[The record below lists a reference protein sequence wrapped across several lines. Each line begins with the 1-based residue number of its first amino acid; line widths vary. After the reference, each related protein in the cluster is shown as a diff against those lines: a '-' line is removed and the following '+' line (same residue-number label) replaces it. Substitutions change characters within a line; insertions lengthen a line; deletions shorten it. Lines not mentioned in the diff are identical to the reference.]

1 MPDAAQP
8 AVAETDAMNFA
19 DSAKASCMR
28 KAETFLPTASRDNN
42 ASNSSNASNAEL
54 SFKNWGYR
62 HASRRNF
69 AVRGLNLTIH
79 AGQRVLLLGASGIG
93 KSTILSGA
101 AGLIGNDVVAKNSL
115 ESSAIHSSSSSSS
128 SSSNSAHNMVS
139 AKSQQAV
146 LVEDA
151 DGGVSEGCVLVDG
164 IPVRKARG
172 RVGLVLQDPDA
183 QAIFQRLG
191 DNVAFG
197 PENMNVPRSEI
208 WDRVRESLKKV
219 GLDGLQLHRA
229 TAHLS
234 GGQLQRLALAGALAM
249 QPSVLLLDE
258 PTANLDP
265 DGTQQIVG
273 AVRAVLDSTRA
284 TMVLVEHHAEP
295 WIDMIDRVVVLGL
308 ENAQSTLAANDSPAN
323 KTSESASFANNLDTV
338 HDDDIARADSSRTV
352 IVADGTPDEV
362 FTRTDLDFEDLGI
375 WLPERYKRN
384 AKSSESKSSENKSS
398 ESTESSEKY
407 YENCD
412 PAEGCGEVL
421 LSTRDLAISHNSEPI
436 AKHINLEF
444 KAGQITALVGANGAG
459 KSTLSLTLAGLL
471 PAVSGEVVASDALAE
486 GTNGTDPMKWKS
498 PDLAKRI
505 SYVFQNP
512 EHQFA
517 CGSVLDEVMLG
528 PLRTG
533 VSADEA
539 RAKAEELLKRFRL
552 ARYAKAN
559 PYTLSGGE
567 KRRLTVAASL
577 AAAPRVLILDEP
589 TFGQDRKTWLQIIR
603 LIASLRSDGVS
614 IIVVTHDR
622 ELVEALGA
630 RLVELVADTE
640 VSKNANKSKNA
651 NESKNAN
658 KSGEDFASIVDS
670 DAVSGEL
677 VADASQKTRVSGEHK
692 SSAAL
697 SATTSATEISRI
709 KVSAVNNRNEEAK
722 LSSRSPLLASMNPV
736 FRIFGAF
743 IASIP
748 LLFTLDCVSASIA
761 LLLEFVIFA
770 CIKLPPWRVIRLS
783 WPVWVGAPT
792 SALTVL
798 LYGKSGGN
806 TWFQWWLMHATDRS
820 AMLAVATSLRILAIG
835 IPAIVTV
842 IGMDATDL
850 ADAFSQVLH
859 LPDRFVYGGLAGI
872 RLFGVLQDDWAAL
885 TASRRSRGL
894 GDEHRVRAFFPQSF
908 ALLVLSIRRSTT
920 LATAMEARGFGGVGA
935 RSHARVSSVHA
946 RDWWFLVVCTLVP
959 SVAVAA
965 ALYFGTFAFLGGA

>member
-1 MPDAAQP
+1 MPDATQSQ
-8 AVAETDAMNFA
+8 E
-19 DSAKASCMR
+19 S
-28 KAETFLPTASRDNN
+28 ETFLPTDLSDRKSISNASDASRASDN
-42 ASNSSNASNAEL
+42 ASNASNAEL
-54 SFKNWGYR
+54 RFENWGYR
-62 HASRRNF
+62 HASRRAF
-69 AVRGLNLTIH
+69 AVRGLDLTIK

-101 AGLIGNDVVAKNSL
+101 AGLIGNDFVAKN
-115 ESSAIHSSSSSSS
+115 
-128 SSSNSAHNMVS
+128 S
-139 AKSQQAV
+139 AKSQQTT

-164 IPVRKARG
+164 VPVRRARG

-197 PENMNVPRSEI
+197 PENMNVPRNEI
-208 WDRVRESLKKV
+208 WDRVRKSLKEV
-219 GLDGLQLHRA
+219 GLDGLQLHRS
-229 TAHLS
+229 TSHLS
-234 GGQLQRLALAGALAM
+234 GGQMQRLALAGALAM

-265 DGTQQIVG
+265 DGTHQIVG
-273 AVRAVLDSTRA
+273 AVRAVLDSTHA

-308 ENAQSTLAANDSPAN
+308 ENDEAANGKA
-323 KTSESASFANNLDTV
+323 ANNETV
-338 HDDDIARADSSRTV
+338 HDDDIARVASSRTV

-362 FTRTDLDFEDLGI
+362 FNRTDLDFEDLGI
-375 WLPERYKRN
+375 WLPERYKKN
-384 AKSSESKSSENKSS
+384 VKSSANESSVSNSSANA
-398 ESTESSEKY
+398 ESSEKY

-412 PAEGCGEVL
+412 PAEGYGEVL
-421 LSTRDLAISHNSEPI
+421 LSTKDLAISHNSEPI
-436 AKHINLEF
+436 ARHINLEF

-471 PAVSGEVVASDALAE
+471 PAVSGEVVASDALAQ
-486 GTNGTDPMKWKS
+486 GANGTDPMKWKS

-539 RAKAEELLKRFRL
+539 RAKAQELLKRFRL

-603 LIASLRSDGVS
+603 LIASLRSEGVS

-630 RLVELVADTE
+630 RLVELVPDVKAEDAE
-640 VSKNANKSKNA
+640 VSAA
-651 NESKNAN
+651 EAAG
-658 KSGEDFASIVDS
+658 SGASAAEVGTAEDV
-670 DAVSGEL
+670 E
-677 VADASQKTRVSGEHK
+677 TK
-692 SSAAL
+692 SSEAKSSEAL
-697 SATTSATEISRI
+697 SATTGATDISRI
-709 KVSAVNNRNEEAK
+709 KVSAVNNRDEEAK
-722 LSSRSPLLASMNPV
+722 LSSKSPLLASINPV

-743 IASIP
+743 AASIP
-748 LLFTLDCVSASIA
+748 LLFTLDCVSASVA

-835 IPAIVTV
+835 VPSIVMV
-842 IGMDATDL
+842 IGLDATDL

-935 RSHARVSSVHA
+935 RSHARVSRVRA
-946 RDWWFLVVCTLVP
+946 RDWWIFAVCAIVP
-959 SVAVAA
+959 SVAVVA

>member
-1 MPDAAQP
+1 MPDATQSQ
-8 AVAETDAMNFA
+8 E
-19 DSAKASCMR
+19 S
-28 KAETFLPTASRDNN
+28 ETFLPTDLSDRKSISNASDASRASDN
-42 ASNSSNASNAEL
+42 ASNASNAEL
-54 SFKNWGYR
+54 RFENWGYR
-62 HASRRNF
+62 HASRRAF
-69 AVRGLNLTIH
+69 AVRGLDLTIK

-101 AGLIGNDVVAKNSL
+101 AGLIGNDFVAKN
-115 ESSAIHSSSSSSS
+115 
-128 SSSNSAHNMVS
+128 S
-139 AKSQQAV
+139 AKSQQTT

-164 IPVRKARG
+164 VPVRRARG

-197 PENMNVPRSEI
+197 PENMNVPRNEI
-208 WDRVRESLKKV
+208 WDRVRKSLKEV
-219 GLDGLQLHRA
+219 GLDGLQLHRS
-229 TAHLS
+229 TSHLS
-234 GGQLQRLALAGALAM
+234 GGQMQRLALAGALAM

-265 DGTQQIVG
+265 DGTHQIVG
-273 AVRAVLDSTRA
+273 AVRAVLDSTHA

-308 ENAQSTLAANDSPAN
+308 ENDEAANGKA
-323 KTSESASFANNLDTV
+323 ANNETV
-338 HDDDIARADSSRTV
+338 HDDDIARVASSRTV

-362 FTRTDLDFEDLGI
+362 FNRTDLDFEDLGI
-375 WLPERYKRN
+375 WLPERYKKN
-384 AKSSESKSSENKSS
+384 VKSSANESSVSNSSANA
-398 ESTESSEKY
+398 ESSEKY

-412 PAEGCGEVL
+412 PAEGYGEVL
-421 LSTRDLAISHNSEPI
+421 LFTKDLAISHNSEPI
-436 AKHINLEF
+436 ARHINLEF

-471 PAVSGEVVASDALAE
+471 PAVSGEVVASDALAQ
-486 GTNGTDPMKWKS
+486 GANGTDPMKWKS

-539 RAKAEELLKRFRL
+539 RAKAQELLKRFRL

-603 LIASLRSDGVS
+603 LIASLRSEGVS

-630 RLVELVADTE
+630 RLVELVPDVKAEDAE
-640 VSKNANKSKNA
+640 VSAA
-651 NESKNAN
+651 EAAG
-658 KSGEDFASIVDS
+658 SGASAAEVGTAEDV
-670 DAVSGEL
+670 E
-677 VADASQKTRVSGEHK
+677 TK
-692 SSAAL
+692 SSEAKSSEAL
-697 SATTSATEISRI
+697 SATTGATDISRI
-709 KVSAVNNRNEEAK
+709 KVSAVNNRDEEAK
-722 LSSRSPLLASMNPV
+722 LSSKSPLLASINPV

-743 IASIP
+743 AASIP
-748 LLFTLDCVSASIA
+748 LLFTLDCVSASVA

-835 IPAIVTV
+835 VPSIVMV
-842 IGMDATDL
+842 IGLDATDL

-935 RSHARVSSVHA
+935 RSHARVSRVRA
-946 RDWWFLVVCTLVP
+946 RDWWIFAVCAIVP
-959 SVAVAA
+959 SVAVVA

>member
-1 MPDAAQP
+1 MPDAVKSQ
-8 AVAETDAMNFA
+8 E
-19 DSAKASCMR
+19 S
-28 KAETFLPTASRDNN
+28 ETFLPSASSDCNSDSSANNANN
-42 ASNSSNASNAEL
+42 ASKANNAEL
-54 SFKNWGYR
+54 RFEHWGYR
-62 HASRRNF
+62 HASRRAF
-69 AVRGLNLTIH
+69 AVRGLDLTIK

-101 AGLIGNDVVAKNSL
+101 AGLIGNDFVAK
-115 ESSAIHSSSSSSS
+115 SSAKDSAKDSATKSSANTSDT
-128 SSSNSAHNMVS
+128 S
-139 AKSQQAV
+139 AKSHQTT

-164 IPVRKARG
+164 VPVRRARG
-172 RVGLVLQDPDA
+172 KVGLVLQDPDA

-197 PENMNVPRSEI
+197 PENMNVPREEI

-219 GLDGLQLHRA
+219 GLDGLQLHRS
-229 TAHLS
+229 TSHLS
-234 GGQLQRLALAGALAM
+234 GGQMQRLALAGALAM

-273 AVRAVLDSTRA
+273 AVRAVLDSTHA

-308 ENAQSTLAANDSPAN
+308 ENDETSRDETAQRETSTETVHD
-323 KTSESASFANNLDTV
+323 ETV
-338 HDDDIARADSSRTV
+338 HDDDIARAASSRTV

-362 FTRTDLDFEDLGI
+362 FNRTDLDFEDLGI
-375 WLPERYKRN
+375 WLPERYKKN
-384 AKSSESKSSENKSS
+384 VKSSANESSESKSSSKSS
-398 ESTESSEKY
+398 S
-407 YENCD
+407 NCN
-412 PAEGCGEVL
+412 PAEGYGEVL
-421 LSTRDLAISHNSEPI
+421 LSTKDLAISHSSEPI
-436 AKHINLEF
+436 ARHINLEF
-444 KAGQITALVGANGAG
+444 RAGQITALVGANGTG

-471 PAVSGEVVASDALAE
+471 PAVSGEVVASEALAKGAN
-486 GTNGTDPMKWKS
+486 GTNPMKWKS

-533 VSADEA
+533 VPEDEA
-539 RAKAEELLKRFRL
+539 REKAQELLKRFRL

-603 LIASLRSDGVS
+603 LIASLRSEGVS

-630 RLVELVADTE
+630 RLVELVPDVKAEAAEAEETE
-640 VSKNANKSKNA
+640 VSA
-651 NESKNAN
+651 ESA
-658 KSGEDFASIVDS
+658 E
-670 DAVSGEL
+670 
-677 VADASQKTRVSGEHK
+677 
-692 SSAAL
+692 SSEAL
-697 SATTSATEISRI
+697 SATTGATDISRI
-709 KVSAVNNRNEEAK
+709 KVSAVNNRSEKPK
-722 LSSRSPLLASMNPV
+722 LSSRSPLIASMNPV

-743 IASIP
+743 AASIP
-748 LLFTLDCVSASIA
+748 LIFTLDCVSASVA
-761 LLLEFVIFA
+761 LVLEFAIFA
-770 CIKLPPWRVIRLS
+770 CIKLTPWRVVRLS

-835 IPAIVTV
+835 IPSIVMV

-850 ADAFSQVLH
+850 ADAFSQVMH

-946 RDWWFLVVCTLVP
+946 RDWWILVVCAIVPLV
-959 SVAVAA
+959 SVAS

>member
-1 MPDAAQP
+1 MPDAVKSQ
-8 AVAETDAMNFA
+8 E
-19 DSAKASCMR
+19 S
-28 KAETFLPTASRDNN
+28 ETFLPSASSDCNSDSSANN
-42 ASNSSNASNAEL
+42 ANKASKANNAEL
-54 SFKNWGYR
+54 RFEHWGYR
-62 HASRRNF
+62 HASRRAF
-69 AVRGLNLTIH
+69 AVRGLDFTIK

-101 AGLIGNDVVAKNSL
+101 AGLIGNDFVAKNSAKDSV
-115 ESSAIHSSSSSSS
+115 E
-128 SSSNSAHNMVS
+128 NSEDS
-139 AKSQQAV
+139 AKSQQTT

-164 IPVRKARG
+164 VPVRRARG

-197 PENMNVPRSEI
+197 PENMNVPRGEI
-208 WDRVRESLKKV
+208 WDRVRKSLKEV
-219 GLDGLQLHRA
+219 GLDGLQLHRS
-229 TAHLS
+229 TSHLS
-234 GGQLQRLALAGALAM
+234 GGQMQRLALAGALAM

-273 AVRAVLDSTRA
+273 AVRAVLDSTHA

-308 ENAQSTLAANDSPAN
+308 ENDEAANGKDAN
-323 KTSESASFANNLDTV
+323 GETVHSETV
-338 HDDDIARADSSRTV
+338 HDDDIARAASSRTV

-362 FTRTDLDFEDLGI
+362 FNRTDLDFEDLGI
-375 WLPERYKRN
+375 WLPERYKHN
-384 AKSSESKSSENKSS
+384 AKSSEKSSANAESPENSS
-398 ESTESSEKY
+398 ASNSSVSNSSTNAESSEKY
-407 YENCD
+407 YENCN
-412 PAEGCGEVL
+412 PAEGYGEVL
-421 LSTRDLAISHNSEPI
+421 LSTKDLAISHNSEPI
-436 AKHINLEF
+436 ARHINLEF

-471 PAVSGEVVASDALAE
+471 PAVSGEVVASDALAQ
-486 GTNGTDPMKWKS
+486 GANGTDPMKWKS

-539 RAKAEELLKRFRL
+539 RAKAQELLKRFRL

-603 LIASLRSDGVS
+603 LIASLRSGGVS

-630 RLVELVADTE
+630 RLVELVPDAKAEAAEMSAAEAKSTE
-640 VSKNANKSKNA
+640 
-651 NESKNAN
+651 
-658 KSGEDFASIVDS
+658 
-670 DAVSGEL
+670 
-677 VADASQKTRVSGEHK
+677 
-692 SSAAL
+692 AL
-697 SATTSATEISRI
+697 SATTGATDISRI
-709 KVSAVNNRNEEAK
+709 KVSAVNNRDEEAK
-722 LSSRSPLLASMNPV
+722 LSSKSPLLASINPV

-743 IASIP
+743 AASIP
-748 LLFTLDCVSASIA
+748 LLFTLDCVSASVA

-835 IPAIVTV
+835 VPSIVMV
-842 IGMDATDL
+842 IGLDATDL

-935 RSHARVSSVHA
+935 RSHARVSRVRA
-946 RDWWFLVVCTLVP
+946 RDWWIFAVCAIVP

-965 ALYFGTFAFLGGA
+965 ALYFGTFAFFGGA

>member
-1 MPDAAQP
+1 MPDAVKSQ
-8 AVAETDAMNFA
+8 E
-19 DSAKASCMR
+19 S
-28 KAETFLPTASRDNN
+28 ETFLPSASSDCNSDSSANN
-42 ASNSSNASNAEL
+42 ANKASKANNAEL
-54 SFKNWGYR
+54 RFEHWGYR
-62 HASRRNF
+62 HASRRAF
-69 AVRGLNLTIH
+69 AVRGLDLTIK

-101 AGLIGNDVVAKNSL
+101 AGLIGNDFVAKNSAKDSV
-115 ESSAIHSSSSSSS
+115 E
-128 SSSNSAHNMVS
+128 NSEDG
-139 AKSQQAV
+139 AKSQQTT

-164 IPVRKARG
+164 VPVRRARG

-197 PENMNVPRSEI
+197 PENMNVPRGEI
-208 WDRVRESLKKV
+208 WDRVRKSLKEV
-219 GLDGLQLHRA
+219 GLDGLQLHRS
-229 TAHLS
+229 TSHLS
-234 GGQLQRLALAGALAM
+234 GGQMQRLALAGALAM

-273 AVRAVLDSTRA
+273 AVRAVLDSTHA

-308 ENAQSTLAANDSPAN
+308 ENDEAVNGKDANGE
-323 KTSESASFANNLDTV
+323 TVHSETV
-338 HDDDIARADSSRTV
+338 HDDDIARAASSRTV

-362 FTRTDLDFEDLGI
+362 FNRTDLDFEDLGI
-375 WLPERYKRN
+375 WLPERYKKN
-384 AKSSESKSSENKSS
+384 VKSSANESFVINSSANA
-398 ESTESSEKY
+398 ESSEKY
-407 YENCD
+407 YENCN
-412 PAEGCGEVL
+412 PAEGYGEVL
-421 LSTRDLAISHNSEPI
+421 LSTKDLAISHNSEPI
-436 AKHINLEF
+436 ARHINLEF

-471 PAVSGEVVASDALAE
+471 PAVSGEVVASDALAQ
-486 GTNGTDPMKWKS
+486 GANGTDPMKWKS

-539 RAKAEELLKRFRL
+539 RAKAQELLKRFRL

-603 LIASLRSDGVS
+603 LIASLRSEGVS

-630 RLVELVADTE
+630 RLVELVPDAKAEAAEMSAAEASAFEAKSTE
-640 VSKNANKSKNA
+640 
-651 NESKNAN
+651 
-658 KSGEDFASIVDS
+658 
-670 DAVSGEL
+670 
-677 VADASQKTRVSGEHK
+677 
-692 SSAAL
+692 AL
-697 SATTSATEISRI
+697 SATTGATDISRI
-709 KVSAVNNRNEEAK
+709 KVSAVNNRDEEAK
-722 LSSRSPLLASMNPV
+722 LSSKSPLLASINPV

-743 IASIP
+743 AASIP
-748 LLFTLDCVSASIA
+748 LLFTLDCVSASVA

-835 IPAIVTV
+835 VPSIVMV
-842 IGMDATDL
+842 IGLDATDL

-935 RSHARVSSVHA
+935 RSHARVSRVRAH
-946 RDWWFLVVCTLVP
+946 DWWIFAVCAIVP

>member
-1 MPDAAQP
+1 S
-8 AVAETDAMNFA
+8 
-19 DSAKASCMR
+19 DSSANNA
-28 KAETFLPTASRDNN
+28 NN
-42 ASNSSNASNAEL
+42 ASKANNAEL
-54 SFKNWGYR
+54 RFEHWGYR
-62 HASRRNF
+62 HASRRAF
-69 AVRGLNLTIH
+69 AVRGLDLTIK
-79 AGQRVLLLGASGIG
+79 AGERVLLLGASGIG

-101 AGLIGNDVVAKNSL
+101 AGLIGNDFVTKNSAKNS
-115 ESSAIHSSSSSSS
+115 AK
-128 SSSNSAHNMVS
+128 NSEDS
-139 AKSQQAV
+139 AKSQQTT

-151 DGGVSEGCVLVDG
+151 DGGVSEGRVLVDG
-164 IPVRKARG
+164 VPVRRARG
-172 RVGLVLQDPDA
+172 KVGLVLQDPDA

-197 PENMNVPRSEI
+197 PENMNVPREDI

-219 GLDGLQLHRA
+219 GLDGLQLHRS
-229 TAHLS
+229 TSHLS
-234 GGQLQRLALAGALAM
+234 GGQMQRLALAGALAM

-273 AVRAVLDSTRA
+273 AVRTVLDSTRA

-295 WIDMIDRVVVLGL
+295 WIEMIDRVVVLGL
-308 ENAQSTLAANDSPAN
+308 ENDEAANGNAN
-323 KTSESASFANNLDTV
+323 GKDANSETVHGETV
-338 HDDDIARADSSRTV
+338 HDDDIARAASSRTV

-362 FTRTDLDFEDLGI
+362 FNRTDLDFEDLGI
-375 WLPERYKRN
+375 WLPERYKKN
-384 AKSSESKSSENKSS
+384 VKSSAKSSADTSSESKSSENCNPS
-398 ESTESSEKY
+398 EGY
-407 YENCD
+407 
-412 PAEGCGEVL
+412 GEVL
-421 LSTRDLAISHNSEPI
+421 LSTKDLAISHSSEPI
-436 AKHINLEF
+436 ARHINLEF
-444 KAGQITALVGANGAG
+444 RAGQITALVGANGTG

-471 PAVSGEVVASDALAE
+471 PAVSGEVVASEALAK
-486 GTNGTDPMKWKS
+486 GANGANPMKWKS

-533 VSADEA
+533 VPADEA
-539 RAKAEELLKRFRL
+539 RAKAQELLKRFRL
-552 ARYAKAN
+552 ARYANAN

-603 LIASLRSDGVS
+603 LIASLRGEGVS

-622 ELVEALGA
+622 ELVEALDA
-630 RLVELVADTE
+630 RLVELVPDAKTEGAEGAEVTEDAESE
-640 VSKNANKSKNA
+640 VSAEA
-651 NESKNAN
+651 AES
-658 KSGEDFASIVDS
+658 SE
-670 DAVSGEL
+670 
-677 VADASQKTRVSGEHK
+677 
-692 SSAAL
+692 SSESSEAL
-697 SATTSATEISRI
+697 SATTGATDISQI
-709 KVSAVNNRNEEAK
+709 KVSAVNNRSEKPK
-722 LSSRSPLLASMNPV
+722 LSSRSPLIASMNPV

-743 IASIP
+743 AASIP
-748 LLFTLDCVSASIA
+748 LIFTLDCVSASVA
-761 LLLEFVIFA
+761 LVLEFAIFA
-770 CIKLPPWRVIRLS
+770 CIKLTPWRVIYLS

-820 AMLAVATSLRILAIG
+820 AMLAVATALRILAIG
-835 IPAIVTV
+835 IPSIVMV

-946 RDWWFLVVCTLVP
+946 HDWWIFAVCLIVP
-959 SVAVAA
+959 LIAVAS

>member
-8 AVAETDAMNFA
+8 AVDKAFTADATY
-19 DSAKASCMR
+19 SQQ
-28 KAETFLPTASRDNN
+28 AETFLPTDSRDNN
-42 ASNSSNASNAEL
+42 AGNASNASNAGNAEL
-54 SFKNWGYR
+54 CFENWGYR
-62 HASRRNF
+62 HASRHNF
-69 AVRGLNLTIH
+69 AVRGLNLTIQ

-101 AGLIGNDVVAKNSL
+101 AGLIGNDVARKGN
-115 ESSAIHSSSSSSS
+115 AT
-128 SSSNSAHNMVS
+128 
-139 AKSQQAV
+139 

-151 DGGVSEGCVLVDG
+151 DGGVSEGRVLIDG
-164 IPVRKARG
+164 VSVRKARG
-172 RVGLVLQDPDA
+172 RVGMVLQDPDA

-197 PENMNVPRSEI
+197 PENMNVPRDEI
-208 WDRVRESLKKV
+208 WDRVRESLEKV

-265 DGTQQIVG
+265 DGTRQIVG

-308 ENAQSTLAANDSPAN
+308 DGEGAANN
-323 KTSESASFANNLDTV
+323 ETSRDETV
-338 HDDDIARADSSRTV
+338 HDDDIARAASSHTV

-362 FTRTDLDFEDLGI
+362 FTRADLDFEDLGI
-375 WLPERYKRN
+375 WLPERYKKN
-384 AKSSESKSSENKSS
+384 VKSSANESSVSNSSVSNSS
-398 ESTESSEKY
+398 ANAESSEKY

-412 PAEGCGEVL
+412 PAEGYGEVL
-421 LSTRDLAISHNSEPI
+421 LSTKDLAISHNDTPI
-436 AKHINLEF
+436 AQHINLEF

-471 PAVSGEVVASDALAE
+471 PAVGGEVVAGEELAK
-486 GTNGTDPMKWKS
+486 GANGTDPMKWKS

-533 VSADEA
+533 VPASEA
-539 RAKAEELLKRFRL
+539 RVKAEELLKRFRL
-552 ARYAKAN
+552 DRYAKAN

-589 TFGQDRKTWLQIIR
+589 TFGQDHKTWLQIIR
-603 LIASLRSDGVS
+603 LIASLRSEGVS

-630 RLVELVADTE
+630 RLVELVPE
-640 VSKNANKSKNA
+640 
-651 NESKNAN
+651 
-658 KSGEDFASIVDS
+658 SGEGKSAATSVAATDADVASS
-670 DAVSGEL
+670 A
-677 VADASQKTRVSGEHK
+677 VADAE
-692 SSAAL
+692 SSAFSESSEAI
-697 SATTSATEISRI
+697 SATTDATDISRI

-722 LSSRSPLLASMNPV
+722 LSSRSPLLASLNPV
-736 FRIFGAF
+736 YRIFGAF
-743 IASIP
+743 IVSMP
-748 LLFTLDCVSASIA
+748 LMFTLDCLSASVA
-761 LLLEFVIFA
+761 LVLEFAIFA
-770 CIKLPPWRVIRLS
+770 CIKLTPLRVIRLS

-820 AMLAVATSLRILAIG
+820 ALLAVATSLRILAIG

-842 IGMDATDL
+842 IGLDATDL

-894 GDEHRVRAFFPQSF
+894 GDERRVRAFFPQSF

-920 LATAMEARGFGGVGA
+920 LAVAMEARGFGGAGA
-935 RSHARVSSVHA
+935 RSHARVSRVHV
-946 RDWWFLVVCTLVP
+946 RDWLFLVVCALVP
-959 SVAVAA
+959 LVAVAA

>member
-1 MPDAAQP
+1 MPDAVKSQ
-8 AVAETDAMNFA
+8 E
-19 DSAKASCMR
+19 S
-28 KAETFLPTASRDNN
+28 ETFLPSASSDCNSDSSANN
-42 ASNSSNASNAEL
+42 ANKASKANNAEL
-54 SFKNWGYR
+54 RFENWGYR
-62 HASRRNF
+62 HASRRAF
-69 AVRGLNLTIH
+69 AVRGLDLTIK

-101 AGLIGNDVVAKNSL
+101 AGLIGNDFVAKNSAKD
-115 ESSAIHSSSSSSS
+115 SAK
-128 SSSNSAHNMVS
+128 NSKGSEGSAKDSVENSEDS
-139 AKSQQAV
+139 AKSQQTT

-164 IPVRKARG
+164 VPVRRARG

-197 PENMNVPRSEI
+197 PENMNVPRNEI
-208 WDRVRESLKKV
+208 WDRVRKSLKEV
-219 GLDGLQLHRA
+219 GLDGLQLHRS
-229 TAHLS
+229 TSHLS
-234 GGQLQRLALAGALAM
+234 GGQMQRLALAGALAM

-273 AVRAVLDSTRA
+273 AVRAVLDSTHA

-308 ENAQSTLAANDSPAN
+308 ENDEAANGKA
-323 KTSESASFANNLDTV
+323 ANNETV
-338 HDDDIARADSSRTV
+338 HDDDIARAASSRTV

-362 FTRTDLDFEDLGI
+362 FNRTDLDFEDLGI
-375 WLPERYKRN
+375 WLPERYKKN
-384 AKSSESKSSENKSS
+384 VKSSANESFVINSSANA
-398 ESTESSEKY
+398 ESSEKY
-407 YENCD
+407 YENCN
-412 PAEGCGEVL
+412 PAEGYGEVL
-421 LSTRDLAISHNSEPI
+421 LSTKDLAISHNSEPI
-436 AKHINLEF
+436 ARHINLEF

-471 PAVSGEVVASDALAE
+471 PAVSGEVVASDALAQ
-486 GTNGTDPMKWKS
+486 GANGTDPMKWKS

-539 RAKAEELLKRFRL
+539 RAKAQELLKRFRL

-603 LIASLRSDGVS
+603 LIASLRSEGVS

-630 RLVELVADTE
+630 RLVELVPDAKAEAAEMSAAEASAFEAKSTE
-640 VSKNANKSKNA
+640 
-651 NESKNAN
+651 
-658 KSGEDFASIVDS
+658 
-670 DAVSGEL
+670 
-677 VADASQKTRVSGEHK
+677 
-692 SSAAL
+692 AL
-697 SATTSATEISRI
+697 SATTGATDISRI
-709 KVSAVNNRNEEAK
+709 KVSAVNNRDEEAK
-722 LSSRSPLLASMNPV
+722 LSSKSPLLASINPV

-743 IASIP
+743 AASIP
-748 LLFTLDCVSASIA
+748 LLFTLDCVSASVA

-835 IPAIVTV
+835 VPSIVMV
-842 IGMDATDL
+842 IGLDATDL

-935 RSHARVSSVHA
+935 RSHARVSRVRAH
-946 RDWWFLVVCTLVP
+946 DWWIFAVCAIVP

>member
-1 MPDAAQP
+1 MPDATQSQ
-8 AVAETDAMNFA
+8 E
-19 DSAKASCMR
+19 S
-28 KAETFLPTASRDNN
+28 ETFLPTDLSDRKSISN
-42 ASNSSNASNAEL
+42 ASNASDSSNNVSNATNASNAEL
-54 SFKNWGYR
+54 RFENWGYR
-62 HASRRNF
+62 HASRRAF
-69 AVRGLNLTIH
+69 AVRGLDLTIK

-101 AGLIGNDVVAKNSL
+101 AGLIGNDFVAKNS
-115 ESSAIHSSSSSSS
+115 EDSAKDSSKDSAK
-128 SSSNSAHNMVS
+128 NSAKNSANSVENS
-139 AKSQQAV
+139 AKSQQTT

-164 IPVRKARG
+164 VPVRRARG

-197 PENMNVPRSEI
+197 PENMNVPRGEI
-208 WDRVRESLKKV
+208 WDRVRKSLKEV
-219 GLDGLQLHRA
+219 GLDGLQLHRS
-229 TAHLS
+229 TSHLS
-234 GGQLQRLALAGALAM
+234 GGQMQRLALAGALAM

-273 AVRAVLDSTRA
+273 AVRAVLDSTHA

-295 WIDMIDRVVVLGL
+295 WIEMIDRVVVLGL
-308 ENAQSTLAANDSPAN
+308 ESDEAAKGKDANEKAANN
-323 KTSESASFANNLDTV
+323 ETSRSETSNDESVHSETV
-338 HDDDIARADSSRTV
+338 HDDDIARAASSRTV

-362 FTRTDLDFEDLGI
+362 FNRTDLDFEDLGI

-384 AKSSESKSSENKSS
+384 AKSSEKSSVTTKSSGNAESPENSSASNSSASKSSESNSS
-398 ESTESSEKY
+398 ANAKSSEKY

-412 PAEGCGEVL
+412 PSEGYGEVL
-421 LSTRDLAISHNSEPI
+421 LSTKDLAISHNSEPI
-436 AKHINLEF
+436 ARHINLEF

-471 PAVSGEVVASDALAE
+471 PAVSGEVVASDALAQ
-486 GTNGTDPMKWKS
+486 GANGTDPMKWKS

-533 VSADEA
+533 VSPDEA
-539 RAKAEELLKRFRL
+539 RAKAQELLKRFRL
-552 ARYAKAN
+552 ARYANAN

-603 LIASLRSDGVS
+603 LIASLRSEGVS

-630 RLVELVADTE
+630 RLVELVPDAKAEAAEVGGAE
-640 VSKNANKSKNA
+640 VSGAEVEPS
-651 NESKNAN
+651 E
-658 KSGEDFASIVDS
+658 
-670 DAVSGEL
+670 
-677 VADASQKTRVSGEHK
+677 TK
-692 SSAAL
+692 SSEAL
-697 SATTSATEISRI
+697 SATTGATDISRI
-709 KVSAVNNRNEEAK
+709 KVSAVNNRDEEAK
-722 LSSRSPLLASMNPV
+722 LSSKSPLLASINPV

-743 IASIP
+743 AASIP
-748 LLFTLDCVSASIA
+748 LLFTLDCVSASVA

-835 IPAIVTV
+835 VPSIVMV
-842 IGMDATDL
+842 IGLDATDL

-935 RSHARVSSVHA
+935 RSHARLSRVRA
-946 RDWWFLVVCTLVP
+946 RDWWIFAVCAIVP

-965 ALYFGTFAFLGGA
+965 ALYFGAFAFLGGA

>member
-1 MPDAAQP
+1 MPDAVKSQ
-8 AVAETDAMNFA
+8 E
-19 DSAKASCMR
+19 S
-28 KAETFLPTASRDNN
+28 ETFLPSASSDC
-42 ASNSSNASNAEL
+42 NSDSSANSAISNASDSANKANNAEL
-54 SFKNWGYR
+54 RFEHWGYR
-62 HASRRNF
+62 HASRRAF
-69 AVRGLNLTIH
+69 AVRGLDLTIKT
-79 AGQRVLLLGASGIG
+79 GERVLLLGASGIG

-101 AGLIGNDVVAKNSL
+101 AGLIGNDFVTKNSAKNSADSV
-115 ESSAIHSSSSSSS
+115 ED
-128 SSSNSAHNMVS
+128 S
-139 AKSQQAV
+139 AKSQQTT

-151 DGGVSEGCVLVDG
+151 DGGVSEGRVLVDG
-164 IPVRKARG
+164 VPVRRARG
-172 RVGLVLQDPDA
+172 KVGLVLQDPDA

-197 PENMNVPRSEI
+197 PENMNVPREEI

-219 GLDGLQLHRA
+219 GLDGLQLHRS
-229 TAHLS
+229 TSHLS
-234 GGQLQRLALAGALAM
+234 GGQMQRLALAGALAM

-273 AVRAVLDSTRA
+273 AVRTVLDSTRA

-295 WIDMIDRVVVLGL
+295 WIEMIDRVVVLGL
-308 ENAQSTLAANDSPAN
+308 ENDEAANGNAN
-323 KTSESASFANNLDTV
+323 GKDAHSETV
-338 HDDDIARADSSRTV
+338 HDDDIARAASSRTV

-362 FTRTDLDFEDLGI
+362 FNRTDLDFEDLGI
-375 WLPERYKRN
+375 WLPERYKKN
-384 AKSSESKSSENKSS
+384 VKSSAKSSADTSSESKSSEKSYSESKSFESKSS
-398 ESTESSEKY
+398 ETCNPSEGY
-407 YENCD
+407 
-412 PAEGCGEVL
+412 GEVL
-421 LSTRDLAISHNSEPI
+421 LSTKDLAISHSSEPI
-436 AKHINLEF
+436 ARHINLEF
-444 KAGQITALVGANGAG
+444 RAGQITALVGANGTG

-471 PAVSGEVVASDALAE
+471 PAVSGEVVASEALAK
-486 GTNGTDPMKWKS
+486 GANGANPMKWKS

-533 VSADEA
+533 VPADEA
-539 RAKAEELLKRFRL
+539 RAKAQELLKRFRL
-552 ARYAKAN
+552 ARYANAN

-603 LIASLRSDGVS
+603 LIASLRGEGVS

-622 ELVEALGA
+622 ELVEALDA
-630 RLVELVADTE
+630 RLVELVPDAKTEGAEGAEDE
-640 VSKNANKSKNA
+640 VSTEGEVSAGA
-651 NESKNAN
+651 AES
-658 KSGEDFASIVDS
+658 SE
-670 DAVSGEL
+670 
-677 VADASQKTRVSGEHK
+677 
-692 SSAAL
+692 SSESPESSEAL
-697 SATTSATEISRI
+697 SATTGATDISQI
-709 KVSAVNNRNEEAK
+709 KVSAVNNRSEKPK
-722 LSSRSPLLASMNPV
+722 LSSRSPLIASMNPV

-743 IASIP
+743 AASIP
-748 LLFTLDCVSASIA
+748 LIFTLDCVSASVA
-761 LLLEFVIFA
+761 LVLEFAIFA
-770 CIKLPPWRVIRLS
+770 CIKLTPWRVIYLS

-820 AMLAVATSLRILAIG
+820 AMLAVATALRILAIG
-835 IPAIVTV
+835 IPSIVMV

-946 RDWWFLVVCTLVP
+946 HDWWIFAVCLIVP
-959 SVAVAA
+959 LIAVAS

>member
-1 MPDAAQP
+1 MPDATQSQ
-8 AVAETDAMNFA
+8 E
-19 DSAKASCMR
+19 S
-28 KAETFLPTASRDNN
+28 ETFLPTDLSDRKSISNASDASRASDN
-42 ASNSSNASNAEL
+42 ASNASNAEL
-54 SFKNWGYR
+54 RFENWGYR
-62 HASRRNF
+62 HASRRAF
-69 AVRGLNLTIH
+69 AVRGLDLTIK

-101 AGLIGNDVVAKNSL
+101 AGLIGNDFVAKN
-115 ESSAIHSSSSSSS
+115 
-128 SSSNSAHNMVS
+128 S
-139 AKSQQAV
+139 AKSQQTT

-164 IPVRKARG
+164 VPVRRARG

-197 PENMNVPRSEI
+197 PENMNVPRNEI
-208 WDRVRESLKKV
+208 WDRVRKSLKEV
-219 GLDGLQLHRA
+219 GLDGLQLHRS
-229 TAHLS
+229 TSHLS
-234 GGQLQRLALAGALAM
+234 GGQMQRLALAGALAM

-273 AVRAVLDSTRA
+273 AVRAVLDLTHA

-308 ENAQSTLAANDSPAN
+308 ENDEAANGKA
-323 KTSESASFANNLDTV
+323 ANNETV
-338 HDDDIARADSSRTV
+338 HDDDIARVASSRTV

-362 FTRTDLDFEDLGI
+362 FNRTDLDFEDLGI
-375 WLPERYKRN
+375 WLPERYKKN
-384 AKSSESKSSENKSS
+384 VKSSANESSVSNSSANA
-398 ESTESSEKY
+398 ESSEKY

-412 PAEGCGEVL
+412 PAEGYGEVL
-421 LSTRDLAISHNSEPI
+421 LFTKDLAISHNSEPI
-436 AKHINLEF
+436 ARHINLEF

-471 PAVSGEVVASDALAE
+471 PAVSGEVVSSDALAQ
-486 GTNGTDPMKWKS
+486 GANGTDPMKWKS

-517 CGSVLDEVMLG
+517 CRSVLDEVMLG
-528 PLRTG
+528 QLRTG

-552 ARYAKAN
+552 ARYANAN

-589 TFGQDRKTWLQIIR
+589 TFGQDHKTWLQIIR
-603 LIASLRSDGVS
+603 LIASLRSEGVS

-630 RLVELVADTE
+630 RLVELVPDVKAEDAE
-640 VSKNANKSKNA
+640 VSAA
-651 NESKNAN
+651 EAAG
-658 KSGEDFASIVDS
+658 SGASAAEVGTAEDV
-670 DAVSGEL
+670 E
-677 VADASQKTRVSGEHK
+677 TK
-692 SSAAL
+692 SSEAKSSEAL
-697 SATTSATEISRI
+697 SATTGATDISRI
-709 KVSAVNNRNEEAK
+709 KVSAVNNRDEEAK
-722 LSSRSPLLASMNPV
+722 LSSKSPLLASINPV

-743 IASIP
+743 AASIP
-748 LLFTLDCVSASIA
+748 LLFTLDCVSASVA

-835 IPAIVTV
+835 VPSIVMV
-842 IGMDATDL
+842 IGLDATDL

-935 RSHARVSSVHA
+935 RSHARVSRVRA
-946 RDWWFLVVCTLVP
+946 RDWWIFAVCAIVP
-959 SVAVAA
+959 SVAVVA

>member
-1 MPDAAQP
+1 MPDAVKSQ
-8 AVAETDAMNFA
+8 E
-19 DSAKASCMR
+19 S
-28 KAETFLPTASRDNN
+28 ETFLPSASSDCNSDSSANN
-42 ASNSSNASNAEL
+42 ANKASKANNAEL
-54 SFKNWGYR
+54 RFEHWGYR
-62 HASRRNF
+62 HASRRAF
-69 AVRGLNLTIH
+69 AVRGLDLTIK

-101 AGLIGNDVVAKNSL
+101 AGLIGNDFVAKNSAKD
-115 ESSAIHSSSSSSS
+115 SAK
-128 SSSNSAHNMVS
+128 NSVENS
-139 AKSQQAV
+139 AKSQQTT

-164 IPVRKARG
+164 VPVRRARG

-197 PENMNVPRSEI
+197 PENMNVPRGEI
-208 WDRVRESLKKV
+208 WDRVRKSLKEV
-219 GLDGLQLHRA
+219 GLDGLQLHRS
-229 TAHLS
+229 TSHLS
-234 GGQLQRLALAGALAM
+234 GGQMQRLALAGALAM

-273 AVRAVLDSTRA
+273 AVRAVLDSTHA

-308 ENAQSTLAANDSPAN
+308 ENDEAANGKA
-323 KTSESASFANNLDTV
+323 ANNETV
-338 HDDDIARADSSRTV
+338 HDDDIARAASSRTV
-352 IVADGTPDEV
+352 IVADGTPDDV
-362 FTRTDLDFEDLGI
+362 FNRTDLDFEDLGI
-375 WLPERYKRN
+375 WLPERYKHN
-384 AKSSESKSSENKSS
+384 AKSSEKSSANAESPENSS
-398 ESTESSEKY
+398 ASNSSVSNSSANAESSEKY
-407 YENCD
+407 YENCN
-412 PAEGCGEVL
+412 PAEGYGEVL
-421 LSTRDLAISHNSEPI
+421 LSTKDLAISHNSEPI
-436 AKHINLEF
+436 ARHINLEF

-471 PAVSGEVVASDALAE
+471 PAVSGEVVASDALAQ
-486 GTNGTDPMKWKS
+486 GANGTDPMKWKS

-539 RAKAEELLKRFRL
+539 RAKAQELLKRFRL

-603 LIASLRSDGVS
+603 LIASLRSEGVS

-630 RLVELVADTE
+630 RLVELVPDAKAEAAEMSAAEASAFEAKSTE
-640 VSKNANKSKNA
+640 
-651 NESKNAN
+651 
-658 KSGEDFASIVDS
+658 
-670 DAVSGEL
+670 
-677 VADASQKTRVSGEHK
+677 
-692 SSAAL
+692 AL
-697 SATTSATEISRI
+697 SATTGATDISRI
-709 KVSAVNNRNEEAK
+709 KVSAVNNRDEEAK
-722 LSSRSPLLASMNPV
+722 LSSKSPLLASINPV

-743 IASIP
+743 AASIP
-748 LLFTLDCVSASIA
+748 LLFTLDCVSASVA

-783 WPVWVGAPT
+783 WPVWVGAPA

-835 IPAIVTV
+835 VPSIVMV
-842 IGMDATDL
+842 IGLDATDL

-935 RSHARVSSVHA
+935 RSHARVSRVRA
-946 RDWWFLVVCTLVP
+946 RDWWIFAVCAIVP